1 MGIARG
7 PETFTTPIPPAPG
20 GVATAAMVS
29 LSITQ
34 KIPDVFLVSIRMM
47 PCSGGQSRYERS
59 LLLSC
64 GLLEPNNASFV
75 W

>member
-34 KIPDVFLVSIRMM
+34 KIPDVFN
-47 PCSGGQSRYERS
+47 
-59 LLLSC
+59 LLNL
-64 GLLEPNNASFV
+64 
-75 W
+75 